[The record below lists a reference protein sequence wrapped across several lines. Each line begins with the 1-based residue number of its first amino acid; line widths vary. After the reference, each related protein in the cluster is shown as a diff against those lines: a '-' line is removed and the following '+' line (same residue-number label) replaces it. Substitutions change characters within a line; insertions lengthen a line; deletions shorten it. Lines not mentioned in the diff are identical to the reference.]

1 MSTNLPQN
9 TLLQNKKA
17 FSVPGIAN
25 LICIYWTH
33 IRQDQSNSVFQT
45 TWTGNNMA
53 PKPPFTDLQI
63 KTQDSGFYKDN
74 SLPIALISK
83 GIMVALVVW
92 ALVWPA
98 NANGT
103 LGSLN
108 WLLLEG
114 FNQFYIIIVGFFA
127 FFLLVVAVL
136 PSGKK
141 IMGVPGEK
149 PEFSNFSWFSMMFG
163 AGLGVGLMVF
173 ATAEPLGLWGSNP
186 LTVTGE
192 VEGSTPEAVKSAY
205 RYTFAHYGFHA
216 WSIYVVTGLCLAYYA
231 YTRDMPLTIRSA
243 LTPLFGKAVN
253 GILGHIVDVL
263 GVVATILGVSVTI
276 GFGVSQFI
284 DGVYAITGVEWI
296 MNMGGDVPTPSKAG
310 LIAGLLAIMTM
321 SIISAVSGVGRGVK
335 YLSNLNLVL
344 SLILLL
350 TFVVFGSFLFA
361 MSTYGTAFVDYILN
375 FVSLS
380 FNSYGPQSAAEFAAG
395 LPEAA
400 KPYADELRAGA
411 TNAWGSFDGFK
422 SGLEGAASELDNATL
437 TAAYAAGTDGRLF
450 GWQAGWT
457 TFYWAWWIAFSPFVG
472 LFLARISKGRSVREF
487 IIGCVFAP
495 AMVCFAWM
503 TILGG
508 TAISLE
514 LSGAAQ
520 GAISG
525 ASQTNQLFAT
535 LGQMI
540 EGGLLSGLTIMCV
553 VLIMTFLVTSA
564 DSGILVMNTIMS
576 GGSQETGIKHRIV
589 WGLILTAVIGTL
601 ILAAGD
607 NNPMDALKNA
617 MIIGA
622 LPFTMVMGLMCVS
635 LIKALYRDNQREKQ
649 GLQEQPAE

>member
-1 MSTNLPQN
+1 MS
-9 TLLQNKKA
+9 
-17 FSVPGIAN
+17 I
-25 LICIYWTH
+25 
-33 IRQDQSNSVFQT
+33 
-45 TWTGNNMA
+45 
-53 PKPPFTDLQI
+53 KPPFTELEI
-63 KTQDSGFYKDN
+63 KKASSGFYEGY

-83 GIMVALVVW
+83 ITMALLVVW

-108 WLLLEG
+108 WKILAD
-114 FNQFYIIIVGFFA
+114 FNVFYIVIVGFFA

-136 PSGKK
+136 PQTGKRV
-141 IMGVPGEK
+141 MGTPEHGK
-149 PEFSNFSWFSMMFG
+149 EFSNFSWFSMMFG

-186 LTVTGE
+186 LVVSGE
-192 VEGSTPEAVKSAY
+192 VEGKTAAALQSGF
-205 RYTFAHYGFHA
+205 RYTFLHYGFHA
-216 WSIYVVTGLCLAYYA
+216 WAIYVVTGLSLAYYA

-243 LTPLFGKAVN
+243 LTPLFGKYVN
-253 GILGHIVDVL
+253 GAIGHIVDVI

-284 DGVYAITGVEWI
+284 DGVYAITGMEWL
-296 MNMGGDVPTPSKAG
+296 MDMSGDAPKPGTVG
-310 LIAGLLAIMTM
+310 LISGLLVIMCL

-350 TFVVFGSFLFA
+350 TFVIFGSFMFA
-361 MSTYGTAFVDYILN
+361 MTTYATAFVDYIMH
-375 FVSLS
+375 FAQLS
-380 FNSYGPQSAAEFAAG
+380 FGAYSPQSAEAFAAG

-400 KPYADELRAGA
+400 KPLAGDLMGGA

-422 SGLEGAASELDNATL
+422 GGLEGAAADLPDDVL
-437 TAAYAAGTDGRLF
+437 QAAYAAGNDGRQF

-472 LFLARISKGRSVREF
+472 LFLARISRGRTVREF
-487 IIGCVFAP
+487 IVGCVFAP

-503 TILGG
+503 TILGA
-508 TAISLE
+508 TAIDLE
-514 LSGAAQ
+514 LTGGAN
-520 GAISG
+520 GAIIG
-525 ASQTNQLFAT
+525 ASNTAKLFVT
-535 LGQMI
+535 LGEMI
-540 EGGLLSGLTIMCV
+540 SGGFLTTITIMCV

-576 GGSQETGIKHRIV
+576 GGEQETGIKHRIV
-589 WGLILTAVIGTL
+589 WGIILTLVIGTL
-601 ILAAGD
+601 LIAGKTNGGAD
-607 NNPMDALKNA
+607 PMEALKSA

-622 LPFTMVMGLMCVS
+622 LPFAMIMALMCAS
-635 LIKALYRDNQREKQ
+635 LIKALYRDGLREKHAAAQ
-649 GLQEQPAE
+649 AAE